1 MLNRNFHYIAK
12 VLDYLPADTVL
23 DGELV
28 AMDSDGGSNFNL
40 LPFETHQIRCTRD
53 DKDPQRKIFDV
64 QSLYPQ
70 RENEMKHSVI
80 AGLFLVMT
88 ASGASAQINA
98 GEQKPEASLPF
109 NMVQVTTL
117 NLPWR
122 IAFLPDGRMLI
133 TEKTGGLQLVTQQG
147 AKTPVTNVP
156 AVLSRGQGGMLGVY
170 LSPQY
175 VKNQNVYLTYSEPG
189 NGGSSLALA
198 RARLKIGKGAAS
210 LEGLKVIWRDG
221 ERGEGGQFGAAIAFS
236 PDGKY
241 LFLSS
246 GDRQRMTPAQD
257 PNQPLGKILRLTLD
271 GKPAPGNPLAGKI
284 GAASVPVIDPPEDTV
299 AAKTAPVV
307 RTYTFPGP
315 NLTPSET
322 WASGV
327 RTPYGLAFAP
337 DGRLWELE
345 HGPRGGD
352 ELNLI
357 EPGKN
362 YGWPLVSYG
371 HNYNGVPVPSP
382 DTRPDL
388 TKPVIYW
395 VPVIAPGNL
404 MFYKGALFP
413 QWNGSAFASGL
424 SSKALIRIPFDGKG
438 GAQTA
443 ERWDMGRRVRDV
455 EVAPDG
461 ALWMIEDAKPGGLF
475 RLTPL
480 GMAVSAPAA
489 QPATPALTP
498 SGSTTLN
505 ASNVEHVKSV
515 IADNNCLL
523 CHRIGRD
530 GGDIGPSLNGVG
542 TRRTADLIRATIVSP
557 PSTTSASTPN
567 PMPSYEN
574 KIAGEDLKSLVHY
587 LSTLPPLP

>member
-1 MLNRNFHYIAK
+1 
-12 VLDYLPADTVL
+12 
-23 DGELV
+23 
-28 AMDSDGGSNFNL
+28 
-40 LPFETHQIRCTRD
+40 
-53 DKDPQRKIFDV
+53 
-64 QSLYPQ
+64 
-70 RENEMKHSVI
+70 MKHLAI
-80 AGLFLVMT
+80 AGLCLGMA

-98 GEQKPEASLPF
+98 GEQKPEPNMPF
-109 NMVQVTTL
+109 DMVQVTTL
-117 NLPWR
+117 SLPWK

-133 TEKTGGLQLVTQQG
+133 TEKVGGLQLVTQQG
-147 AKTPVTNVP
+147 AKTPITGAP
-156 AVLSRGQGGMLGVY
+156 AVLWRGQGGMLGVY
-170 LSPQY
+170 LSPHY
-175 VKNQNVYLTYSEPG
+175 AKDHNVYLTYSEPG
-189 NGGSSLALA
+189 DGGSSLALA
-198 RARLKIGKGAAS
+198 RAKLKIGQDAAS

-221 ERGEGGQFGAAIAFS
+221 ERGDGGQFGAEVAFS

-257 PNQPLGKILRLTLD
+257 PNSPLGKILRLTLD
-271 GKPAPGNPLAGKI
+271 GKPASGNPMAGKT
-284 GAASVPVIDPPEDTV
+284 GATSLPVIDPPANTE

-307 RTYTFPGP
+307 KTYTFPGP

-322 WASGV
+322 WSTGV

-371 HNYNGVPVPSP
+371 HNYDGVPIPNP

-404 MFYKGALFP
+404 MFYKGAMFP
-413 QWNGSAFASGL
+413 QWNGSALASGL
-424 SSKALIRIPFDGKG
+424 ISKALIRITFDGKG

-443 ERWDMGRRVRDV
+443 ERWDVGHRIRDV

-461 ALWMIEDAKPGGLF
+461 ALWMIEDAKSGGVF
-475 RLTPL
+475 RL
-480 GMAVSAPAA
+480 
-489 QPATPALTP
+489 
-498 SGSTTLN
+498 
-505 ASNVEHVKSV
+505 
-515 IADNNCLL
+515 
-523 CHRIGRD
+523 
-530 GGDIGPSLNGVG
+530 
-542 TRRTADLIRATIVSP
+542 SP
-557 PSTTSASTPN
+557 
-567 PMPSYEN
+567 
-574 KIAGEDLKSLVHY
+574 K
-587 LSTLPPLP
+587 